1 MLSNHSYNNGN
12 DSNNNNNA
20 SSNLNDNRGA
30 IVGNAVSA
38 AVATTAPVAL
48 EGSSTALSTVE
59 DSAAALGLDLQQQ
72 QQHHLSPDPY
82 NSLMAAAAAAAAAV
96 RKSVKQEFLAGGD
109 LVGDGTP
116 SAVGN

>member
-38 AVATTAPVAL
+38 AAATVTAPATL
-48 EGSSTALSTVE
+48 EGSSTALPTVE
-59 DSAAALGLDLQQQ
+59 DSAAALGLDLQ

-109 LVGDGTP
+109 LVGDGTS